1 MTFIISGTRS
11 RDRKRSKSRDRS
23 KRDRKEK
30 RSRSRDREDHRDRRR
45 DRVKNEGGEFGV
57 RIKDEP
63 EDGEFFRQEND
74 YPDSNFPQ
82 IKTEQ
87 LDNSEDRKPFSD
99 ANGATGDMGY

>member
-1 MTFIISGTRS
+1 MFIIIPGTRS
-11 RDRKRSKSRDRS
+11 RDRKRSRSRDR

-30 RSRSRDREDHRDRRR
+30 RSRSRDREDRRDRRR
-45 DRVKNEGGEFGV
+45 DRVKNEGDAFGV

-74 YPDSNFPQ
+74 YEFNNAPQ

-87 LDNSEDRKPFSD
+87 LDNEDRKPFS
-99 ANGATGDMGY
+99 ANGANDMGY

>member
-1 MTFIISGTRS
+1 MISGTRS
-11 RDRKRSKSRDRS
+11 RDRKRSRSRDR

-30 RSRSRDREDHRDRRR
+30 RSRSRDREDRRDRRR
-45 DRVKNEGGEFGV
+45 DRVKNEGDAFGV

-74 YPDSNFPQ
+74 YEFNNAPQ

-87 LDNSEDRKPFSD
+87 LDNEDRKPFS
-99 ANGATGDMGY
+99 ANGANEMEY